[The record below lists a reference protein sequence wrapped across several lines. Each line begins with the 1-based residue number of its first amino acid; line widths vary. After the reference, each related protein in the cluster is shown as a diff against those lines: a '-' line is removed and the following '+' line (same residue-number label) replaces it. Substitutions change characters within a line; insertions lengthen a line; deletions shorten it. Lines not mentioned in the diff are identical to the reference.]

1 MKSYFVLLSL
11 FIGQLQCES
20 LNFKDCG
27 LRTSCMALPDGCTPS
42 ETSALVSDTACTV
55 ISWETGE
62 SGISM
67 TVYGENTN
75 NPGDW
80 VGVGMSKTGGMET
93 SDTYICKRLGE
104 EIKLVSAYS
113 AARGPPIEYPTE
125 LNDPSSNPGIAE
137 GTIGTCQSGNS
148 YSCTFV
154 VNATVTKEG
163 ETFNYVEE
171 GFYGNAGNYAFNI
184 LMARGT
190 LSDWK
195 TSYHSERVPSTE
207 PIEFHPDETPSFI
220 GGNPKLSPMVTT
232 HAAMMFFAWALCAPI
247 G

>member
-42 ETSALVSDTACTV
+42 ETSALISDTACTV

-93 SDTYICKRLGE
+93 SDIYLCKRLGE
-104 EIKLVSAYS
+104 DVKLVSAYS

-137 GTIGTCQSGNS
+137 GTIGTSRSGNS

-154 VNATVTKEG
+154 VNPTVTKEG
-163 ETFNYVEE
+163 ETFNYVQDV
-171 GFYGNAGNYAFNI
+171 GYNLI
-184 LMARGT
+184 VARGT
-190 LSDWK
+190 SSDWS
-195 TSYHSERVPSTE
+195 TTYHTERVSSTE
-207 PIEFHPDETPSFI
+207 PVEFHPDEEKIFI
-220 GGNPKLSPMVTT
+220 GGSSQLSPMVKT